1 MEGLVRQTIEYHE
14 ASKHHFDRYAR
25 GPGYLDWA
33 SQLDPFRRYLGA
45 PLHRLAIDPPF
56 NEAVYDLAFDS
67 RHIPSIQLDVQS
79 LSRLLFDSLALS
91 TWKRA
96 GTQRWALR
104 VNPSSGNLH
113 PTEGYVIFGPMAGM
127 DESPLVC
134 HYAPKEHGLEL
145 RARFPLD
152 LWDELICGLPKES
165 VLVGLTSVH
174 WREAWKYG
182 ERAYRYCQ
190 HDIGHAMAAVSL
202 AAAGLGW
209 QARLLDGLGTESL
222 SYLLGVFD
230 PQGAEAE
237 EPDCLLAVYSQN
249 APPVSPCSLD
259 PDALATFMTLSWNGS
274 PNHLSRTHVEWP
286 AIDKVA
292 LASRKSPTLESTF
305 EAEDPVPNVRE
316 PLRGLE
322 HSSGHGPNDGRMVGL
337 QQIIHQRRSAVAM
350 DGITSIPRS
359 SFFKMLLRTMPV
371 PRRIPFITLPW
382 EAHTHLALFVHRV
395 NGLAPGLYFLLRN
408 VREKYELRSA
418 MRDSFVWKK
427 PDCCP
432 DALELYLLAEG
443 DFHKTAMQ
451 ISCFQEIAGDG
462 CFSAA
467 MIAAFEGPLNQYGP
481 WFYPRLFWECGMIGQ
496 VLYLEAEA
504 AGVRA
509 TGIGCFF
516 DDSTH
521 EVLGLKGRSYQDL
534 YHFTVGGP
542 IEDHRLTTLPPY
554 PFEP

>member
-1 MEGLVRQTIEYHE
+1 MEGLIRQTIEYHE
-14 ASKHHFDRYAR
+14 ASKHNFDRYAR

-33 SQLDPFRRYLGA
+33 AQPDPFRRYPGA

-56 NEAVYDLAFDS
+56 NDPVYDLAFDS
-67 RHIPSIQLDVQS
+67 GHIPSIQLDVHS

-91 TWKRA
+91 AWKGA

-104 VNPSSGNLH
+104 VNPSSGNLQ

-152 LWDELICGLPKES
+152 LWDELICGLPRET

-182 ERAYRYCQ
+182 ERAYRYCR
-190 HDIGHAMAAVSL
+190 HDIGHAIAAVSL

-209 QARLLDGLGTESL
+209 KAGLLDGLSTESL

-249 APPVSPCSLD
+249 APLVSPCPLN
-259 PDALATFMTLSWNGS
+259 PDALAALRTLSWKGN
-274 PNHLSRTHVEWP
+274 PNHLSMTHVEWP
-286 AIDKVA
+286 AIDEVA
-292 LASRKSPTLESTF
+292 LASRKSHSGESTS
-305 EAEDPVPNVRE
+305 EAEDRVQNGRE
-316 PLRGLE
+316 PLRGPEL
-322 HSSGHGPNDGRMVGL
+322 SSGPGANHGRMAGL
-337 QQIIHQRRSAVAM
+337 RQIIHQRRSAVAM
-350 DGITSIPRS
+350 DGITSIHRS
-359 SFFKMLLRTMPV
+359 SFFEMLLRTMPV
-371 PRRIPFITLPW
+371 PGRIPFMALCW
-382 EAHTHLALFVHRV
+382 EAHAHLALFVHRV
-395 NGLAPGLYFLLRN
+395 DGLAPGLYFLFRN
-408 VREKYELRSA
+408 VREKDKLRSA
-418 MRDSFVWKK
+418 MRGSFVWKK
-427 PDCCP
+427 PDYCP

-443 DFHKTAMQ
+443 DVRKSAMQ

-467 MIAAFEGPLNQYGP
+467 MIADFEGPLNRDGP

-516 DDSTH
+516 DDPTH

-554 PFEP
+554 PLER

>member
-1 MEGLVRQTIEYHE
+1 MEGPVRQTIKYHE

-33 SQLDPFRRYLGA
+33 SKPDPFRRYLGA
-45 PLHRLAIDPPF
+45 PLHRLAINPSFTDPD
-56 NEAVYDLAFDS
+56 YDLAFDCG
-67 RHIPSIQLDVQS
+67 RIPPVQLDVQS

-91 TWKRA
+91 AWKQA
-96 GTQRWALR
+96 GTERWALR

-152 LWDELICGLPKES
+152 LWDELICGLPRES

-182 ERAYRYCQ
+182 ERAYRYCR
-190 HDIGHAMAAVSL
+190 HDIGHAIAAVSL

-209 QARLLDGLGTESL
+209 KAGLLDGLSTESL

-249 APPVSPCSLD
+249 APLVSPCPLN
-259 PDALATFMTLSWNGS
+259 PDALAAFRTLSWNGN
-274 PNHLSRTHVEWP
+274 PNRLSMTHVEWP
-286 AIDKVA
+286 AIDEVA
-292 LASRKSPTLESTF
+292 LASRKSHSGESTS
-305 EAEDPVPNVRE
+305 EAEDRVQNGRE
-316 PLRGLE
+316 PLRCPEL
-322 HSSGHGPNDGRMVGL
+322 SSGPGANHGRMAGL
-337 QQIIHQRRSAVAM
+337 RQIIHQRRSAVAM
-350 DGITSIPRS
+350 DGITSIHRS
-359 SFFKMLLRTMPV
+359 SFFEMLLRTMPV
-371 PRRIPFITLPW
+371 PGRIPFMALCW
-382 EAHTHLALFVHRV
+382 EAHAHLALFVHRV
-395 NGLAPGLYFLLRN
+395 DGLAPGLYFLLRN
-408 VREKYELRSA
+408 VREKDKLRSA
-418 MRDSFVWKK
+418 MRGSFVWKK
-427 PDCCP
+427 PDYCP
-432 DALELYLLAEG
+432 DGLELYLLAEG
-443 DFHKTAMQ
+443 DVRKAAME

-467 MIAAFEGPLNQYGP
+467 MIADFEGPLNRDGP

-516 DDSTH
+516 DDPTH

-534 YHFTVGGP
+534 
-542 IEDHRLTTLPPY
+542 
-554 PFEP
+554 